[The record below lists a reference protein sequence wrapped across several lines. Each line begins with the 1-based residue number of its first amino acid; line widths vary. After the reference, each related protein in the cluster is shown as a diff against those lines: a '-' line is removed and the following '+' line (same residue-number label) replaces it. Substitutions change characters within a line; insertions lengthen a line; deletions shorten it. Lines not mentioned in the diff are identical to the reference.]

1 MKAVLLVLVALAFA
15 APPVGTA
22 QAVARANRVAVSYVP
37 PKNPLHQ
44 AIFERLR
51 AVRFLERLKTFLS
64 PFRLPRTL
72 QVKLAGCDGDANA
85 WYEDDVITI
94 CYEYIDEI
102 WKNAPEQVTEAGVAP
117 IDALVGPI
125 FDTCLHEF
133 GHALFEML
141 KIPVFGREEDAAD
154 QVAAYITLQLGKAEA
169 RRLIGGTANAYMTEA
184 KAAAGAL
191 TLQQYANVH
200 GTPAQRF
207 FNLLCIA
214 YGADPKLFG
223 DLTAKGYLPA
233 ERAEGCEDEYKQAA
247 FAYQTLIGPH
257 VDPKRTKKVLDK
269 IWLPEATSPV
279 HRRGGPK
286 PATPPQSTPPQ

>member
-1 MKAVLLVLVALAFA
+1 MKAILLALVVLLLAA
-15 APPVGTA
+15 APEGAA
-22 QAVARANRVAVSYVP
+22 QAATRANRISVSYVP
-37 PKNPLHQ
+37 PKNPIHQ
-44 AIFERLR
+44 AIYERLR
-51 AVRFLERLKTFLS
+51 AIGFLERLKEFLS

-72 QVKLAGCDGDANA
+72 QFKLAGCDGDANA
-85 WYEDDVITI
+85 WYEDDAITI

-102 WKNAPEQVTEAGVAP
+102 WKNVPEQTTEAGVAP

-154 QVAAYITLQLGKAEA
+154 QVAAYITLQLGKEEA

-184 KAAAGAL
+184 KTATAPP
-191 TLQQYANVH
+191 TLQQFANEH

-207 FNLLCIA
+207 YNLLCIA

-223 DLTAKGYLPA
+223 DLTAKGYLPQ
-233 ERAEGCEDEYKQAA
+233 ERAEGCDDEYKQAA
-247 FAYQTLIGPH
+247 FAFQTLIGPH
-257 VDPKRTKKVLDK
+257 IDQKRAKRVLNRM
-269 IWLPEATSPV
+269 WLPEVTSRV
-279 HRRGGPK
+279 HRRGGARP
-286 PATPPQSTPPQ
+286 STPPQPQ

>member
-1 MKAVLLVLVALAFA
+1 MKTILRLVLLFIFVA
-15 APPVGTA
+15 APVGPA
-22 QAVARANRVAVSYVP
+22 QAAARANRIAVSYVP
-37 PKNPLHQ
+37 PKNPIHQ
-44 AIFERLR
+44 AIYERLR
-51 AVRFLERLKTFLS
+51 AVRFLERLKEFLS

-72 QVKLAGCDGDANA
+72 HVKLAPCDGEANA
-85 WYEDDVITI
+85 WYEDDAITI

-102 WKNAPEQVTEAGVAP
+102 WKNVPEQVTEAGVAP
-117 IDALVGPI
+117 IDALVGPL

-141 KIPVFGREEDAAD
+141 RIPVFGREEDAAD

-184 KAAAGAL
+184 KAATAPP
-191 TLQQYANVH
+191 TLQHFANEH

-207 FNLLCIA
+207 YNLLCIA

-223 DLTAKGYLPA
+223 DLTAKGYLPP

-247 FAYQTLIGPH
+247 FAFQTLIGPH
-257 VDPKRTKKVLDK
+257 FDQKRAKKVLDK
-269 IWLPEATSPV
+269 FWLPEATSRV
-279 HRRGGPK
+279 HRRGGPR
-286 PATPPQSTPPQ
+286 PATQPQ